1 MMEGLQAARSH
12 CQEVAAGPHQP
23 AARPHSSILVA
34 VREVTPERL
43 WLPREGRGSAHA
55 QKLRWIKEVKVFRGR
70 SRGAELE
77 PENTRGSLLVAPA

>member
-1 MMEGLQAARSH
+1 MIEGLQAPRSH
-12 CQEVAAGPHQP
+12 CQEVVAWPYQP

-34 VREVTPERL
+34 VREVIPERL

-77 PENTRGSLLVAPA
+77 PENSLGSLLVVPA